1 MEKLIKMKKVI
12 LRLALVFALFTC
24 VLFICNQCANR
35 TVYLTIVEP
44 LNYKDNDIMVNSSMN
59 GCIEFNAPNDSL
71 DCWFYFKLSQS
82 VSNLDV
88 KAMEFEIDECN
99 ICIHKDINKNIEIKE
114 GEDCVKFKYVA
125 YFMAKN
131 YITIKDIENEFKKN
145 KFFLTSRHSI
155 FSRFNKVNQV
165 KIKLYLEYEKN
176 GKNSDVAC
184 SFSYSTENRTSLKI
198 IDILKS

>member
-12 LRLALVFALFTC
+12 LRVALVFALFTC

-71 DCWFYFKLSQS
+71 DCWFYFKLLQS

-88 KAMEFEIDECN
+88 KAMEFEI
-99 ICIHKDINKNIEIKE
+99 
-114 GEDCVKFKYVA
+114 
-125 YFMAKN
+125 
-131 YITIKDIENEFKKN
+131 
-145 KFFLTSRHSI
+145 
-155 FSRFNKVNQV
+155 
-165 KIKLYLEYEKN
+165 
-176 GKNSDVAC
+176 DVAC

>member
-1 MEKLIKMKKVI
+1 MKKVI
-12 LRLALVFALFTC
+12 LRVALVFALLTC
-24 VLFICNQCANR
+24 VLFICNQCANK

-44 LNYKDNDIMVNSSMN
+44 SNYKDNDIMVNSSTN
-59 GCIEFNAPNDSL
+59 GCIEFNAPNDGL

-114 GEDCVKFKYVA
+114 DEDSEVFKYVA
-125 YFMAKN
+125 YFIAKN

-145 KFFLTSRHSI
+145 KCFLTSRHSI

-165 KIKLYLEYEKN
+165 KIKLYLEYEKD
-176 GKNSDVAC
+176 GKKSDFAC
-184 SFSYSTENRTSLKI
+184 CFPYSAENRTSLKI
-198 IDILKS
+198 LDILKS